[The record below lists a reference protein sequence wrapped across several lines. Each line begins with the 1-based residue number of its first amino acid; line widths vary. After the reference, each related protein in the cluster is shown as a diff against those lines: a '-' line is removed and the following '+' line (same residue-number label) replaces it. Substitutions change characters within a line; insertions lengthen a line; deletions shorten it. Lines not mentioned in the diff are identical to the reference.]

1 MTRPAASSFDRLRPR
16 TPLAPSDAP
25 QVTRLPPSPTDDQGR
40 RALFSVDEPGV
51 AAFGSV
57 SIECSS
63 CQEVS
68 VLAFRQAVRVAIPSV
83 YLPFVRGRY
92 PAWLHCPACSAW
104 TWTRV
109 RVRI

>member
-16 TPLAPSDAP
+16 TPHVTGGPT
-25 QVTRLPPSPTDDQGR
+25 QGTRLPPSPTDGEGR

-63 CQEVS
+63 CREVS
-68 VLAFRQAVRVAIPSV
+68 VLAFRQAVRVAVPSV
-83 YLPFVRGRY
+83 YLPVIRGRY
-92 PAWLHCPACSAW
+92 PAWLHCPACSDW

-109 RVRI
+109 RVRL